1 MSSLELEAGKLELI
15 REIVNI
21 NSSTALESLRKYMK
35 EVLNKNSHSIPTAA
49 DSKLLT
55 SVCLQSMP
63 VVGRT
68 IVILMKSMMIYMHH
82 AFLEKKKTLA
92 PLTNETIFA

>member
-21 NSSTALESLRKYMK
+21 NS
-35 EVLNKNSHSIPTAA
+35 
-49 DSKLLT
+49 
-55 SVCLQSMP
+55 
-63 VVGRT
+63 
-68 IVILMKSMMIYMHH
+68 
-82 AFLEKKKTLA
+82 